1 MNLSSAHLQGN
12 LAEGDE
18 IVEVNGRALDCTE
31 IKRQLD
37 CSGNLFG
44 SSVRVMIGTEN
55 SSHLIIT
62 FPPNPSKDN

>member
-1 MNLSSAHLQGN
+1 MNLSSAHLQGI

-18 IVEVNGRALDCTE
+18 IVEVNGRALDSNE

-44 SSVRVMIGTEN
+44 SSVRVMIGTDN
-55 SSHLIIT
+55 SHRI
-62 FPPNPSKDN
+62 